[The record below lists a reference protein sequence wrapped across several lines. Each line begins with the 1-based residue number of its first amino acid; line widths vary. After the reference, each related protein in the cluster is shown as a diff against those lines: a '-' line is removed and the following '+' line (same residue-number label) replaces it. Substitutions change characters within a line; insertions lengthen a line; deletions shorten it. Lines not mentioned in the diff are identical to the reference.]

1 MNARRKLVFIG
12 AALALF
18 SGAAAAQGY
27 VTTPYGAAPGAIY
40 SQPPAYYEPPVGYY
54 DSVPQAYYDP
64 AVGYYDSA
72 PQPYYVAPPVSYYYP
87 PTYYTRPPVYYRAPA
102 FRDYGRWDRRDG
114 RSARGHEMRG
124 RDGHRR

>member
-12 AALALF
+12 AALALI

-40 SQPPAYYEPPVGYY
+40 SQPPAYYEPPVE
-54 DSVPQAYYDP
+54 
-64 AVGYYDSA
+64 YYDSA

-102 FRDYGRWDRRDG
+102 FRDYGHWDRRDG
-114 RSARGHEMRG
+114 RTGRAHEVRG
-124 RDGHRR
+124 RDAHRR